1 MPLFSGED
9 RRRYFVCRLS
19 AARLLSFI
27 FIYLL
32 LTPSFYKA
40 HAQRRQIGDAK
51 TILLRGKDFEKA
63 EKMMTDLLKDTN
75 NLQNKRIYDVWLQ
88 AVEKQYGQLNDKMY
102 VKQKVDTAK
111 LFTLTQRIFTVGER
125 LDSLDMLP
133 DKKGKVSPEYRKDN
147 AQRLTSYRP
156 NLFFGGAYYVRKQNF
171 RNAYDFFE
179 MYLDCDNQPLFEGY
193 DFLSDDPRMGEA
205 AYWATYCGYRMDDPM
220 LCLRY
225 ADIAR
230 RDTSKL
236 EYTLHYICES
246 WRKLGNDSLYQQS
259 LWEGFRLN
267 PKSLYF
273 FPRLMDGYTSRGNYL
288 EADKVVDEALATD
301 SLHELFLYAKS
312 NVMLNLQRFADCLRY
327 SERLLERN
335 HEAADAYYNAG
346 IACLN
351 IAQRIDSRKYK
362 KQIKRMYQ
370 RALPYME
377 AYRRME
383 PDQKD
388 KWGPALYRIYFNLN
402 MGKQFDEIDK
412 LLKR

>member
-1 MPLFSGED
+1 MALCLIMMA
-9 RRRYFVCRLS
+9 V
-19 AARLLSFI
+19 
-27 FIYLL
+27 
-32 LTPSFYKA
+32 PSC
-40 HAQRRQIGDAK
+40 AQRRQIGDAK

-236 EYTLHYICES
+236 EYTLQYICES
-246 WRKLGNDSLYQQS
+246 WRKLGNDSLYFNYGDGARGE
-259 LWEGFRLN
+259 LITDDLN
-267 PKSLYF
+267 NVYIGSTTF
-273 FPRLMDGYTSRGNYL
+273 SSNFPTTPGSCFPLPSFGQNGIVLKIDYNLRHLIWSTYL
-288 EADKVVDEALATD
+288 GGSHD
-301 SLHELFLYAKS
+301 
-312 NVMLNLQRFADCLRY
+312 
-327 SERLLERN
+327 
-335 HEAADAYYNAG
+335 DAV
-346 IACLN
+346 
-351 IAQRIDSRKYK
+351 
-362 KQIKRMYQ
+362 
-370 RALPYME
+370 
-377 AYRRME
+377 
-383 PDQKD
+383 
-388 KWGPALYRIYFNLN
+388 
-402 MGKQFDEIDK
+402 
-412 LLKR
+412 